1 MPKRRIK
8 PHEKKS
14 FIRKTL
20 EERSSVQTLT
30 DDFFVISLQHLDKQQ
45 GDRISDWDEQAILA
59 RAIETL
65 KGYSH
70 AALRMQAVNEKFT
83 IYGDF
88 PPAGR
93 TDFSHPAHVPED
105 AEWARIHV
113 TGKQCIVGHVVQN
126 TFYIVFLDGNHSFWK
141 SELKNT

>member
-14 FIRKTL
+14 FIKKTL

-30 DDFFVISLQHLDKQQ
+30 DDFFVISLKHFDKVQ
-45 GDRISDWDEQAILA
+45 GDRFSDWDDQAILA

-65 KGYSH
+65 EGYSH
-70 AALRMQAVNEKFT
+70 AALRTQTGNDKFT

-88 PPAGR
+88 PPAGK
-93 TDFSHPAHVPED
+93 TDFSHPTHVPED